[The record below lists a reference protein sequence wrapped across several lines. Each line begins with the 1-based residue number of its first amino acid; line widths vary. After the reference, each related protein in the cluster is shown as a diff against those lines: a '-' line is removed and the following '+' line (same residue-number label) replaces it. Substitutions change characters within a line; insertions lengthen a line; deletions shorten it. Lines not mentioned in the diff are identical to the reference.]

1 MRRLFFTAL
10 MVVFASCTNSAAVQP
25 PVVPARVTILG
36 PHPLYVDI
44 NSYERVLSHVYDS
57 SGALLDNNV
66 RVAWSSADTTIVVI
80 DSAGTLN
87 FRNQLGV
94 TVIRAAVDTNGAH
107 VSDSV
112 EVHPI
117 RLTPLNKVG
126 SSLSP

>member
-10 MVVFASCTNSAAVQP
+10 MVVFASCTNSADVQP
-25 PVVPARVTILG
+25 LLVPARVTILG

-57 SGALLDNNV
+57 SGALLDNKV